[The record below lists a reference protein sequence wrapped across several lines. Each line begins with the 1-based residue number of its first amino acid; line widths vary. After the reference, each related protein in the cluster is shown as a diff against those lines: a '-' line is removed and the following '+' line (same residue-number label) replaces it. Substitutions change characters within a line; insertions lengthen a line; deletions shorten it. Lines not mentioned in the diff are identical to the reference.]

1 MSKMIELNPS
11 TEEQAK
17 LMPGMQR
24 GKAKLLMM
32 PMVML
37 KMGKLNP
44 CAEERA
50 KLTKARRETQRGR
63 AKMLM
68 LPGMQRGQAK
78 LLMMPEKKENPMI
91 ML

>member
-37 KMGKLNP
+37 KMFEMNP
-44 CAEERA
+44 STEE
-50 KLTKARRETQRGR
+50 Q
-63 AKMLM
+63 AKMM
-68 LPGMQRGQAK
+68 PGMQRGKAK
-78 LLMMPEKKENPMI
+78 LLMMPVVMPI
-91 ML
+91 VVLL